1 MIPRPLHPSTLER
14 VPLWEMWQILPTL
27 ITLIVVIG
35 LIIYWSTQDHL
46 HSSRE
51 RTIAG
56 LTHDPREYVDLN
68 ILLSYI
74 QTSSASLEGTRER
87 NTKLKLEGWMETD
100 GMWLRQDIAARE
112 FEVDEV
118 LSVRRRRVGVIYVW
132 LPFNGPELERLIAK
146 SQRQQAF
153 RLAS

>member
-1 MIPRPLHPSTLER
+1 MIPHRAHPIPPLH
-14 VPLWEMWQILPTL
+14 VPNWEMWQILPTL
-27 ITLIVVIG
+27 TTLIVVIG
-35 LIIYWSTQDHL
+35 LIIYWSTQNHI
-46 HSSRE
+46 HGSRE

-56 LTHDPREYVDLN
+56 LTHDPREYIDLN

-74 QTSSASLEGTRER
+74 QTNSASLEGTRER
-87 NTKLKLEGWMETD
+87 NTKFKLEGWLETD

-118 LSVRRRRVGVIYVW
+118 FSNRRRRVGVIYVW

-153 RLAS
+153 KLAS